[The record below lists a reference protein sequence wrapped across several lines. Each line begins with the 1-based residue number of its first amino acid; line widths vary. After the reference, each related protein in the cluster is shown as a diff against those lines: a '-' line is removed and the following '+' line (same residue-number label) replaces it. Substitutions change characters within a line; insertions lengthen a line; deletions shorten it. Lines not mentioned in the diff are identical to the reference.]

1 MSHAVESLRKQ
12 LHISHSQ
19 LFTYLN
25 CSLKFWF
32 MYVQKLPKES
42 SSIALHFGTA
52 IHSILE
58 ILYLSLKETGKKPPL
73 SLMEAA
79 FSSKLYQSL
88 EMESAPVLYKKD
100 MPDTSTGVLIGKKM
114 AKVLHEETLF
124 DGSYSIE
131 GIELPLSAN
140 LCNHKGELLDIQLV
154 GIIDLLLRDNQGQL
168 IAVDHKTAKLAKSQS
183 AVDTDLQ
190 LTAYSYLLA
199 ANKYVFPRS
208 EVKCRFNVIRKL
220 KTPKLETYDTSRGP
234 LARKRFAR
242 LSATVLAGIENRVF
256 LPCRSWLCADCE
268 YSKACNDW

>member
-1 MSHAVESLRKQ
+1 MSQAVESLRKQ

-32 MYVQKLPKES
+32 LYHQKLPKES

-52 IHSILE
+52 IHSAIE

-73 SLMEAA
+73 SLMEMNFA
-79 FSSKLYQSL
+79 SRLYQSL
-88 EMESAPVLYKKD
+88 ETESAPILFKKD
-100 MPDTSTGVLIGKKM
+100 TPDTASVVSLGKKM
-114 AKVLHEETLF
+114 LAVLHEETQF
-124 DGSYSIE
+124 DGTYSIE
-131 GIELPLSAN
+131 GIELPMSAD

-154 GIIDLLLRDNQGQL
+154 GVVDLLLRDNQGQL
-168 IAVDHKTAKLAKSQS
+168 IAVDHKTAKLAKSQAS
-183 AVDTDLQ
+183 VDQDLQ

-199 ANKYVFPRS
+199 ANKYVFPRA
-208 EVKCRFNVIRKL
+208 EVQCRFNVIRKL
-220 KTPKLETYDTSRGP
+220 KTPKLETYNTSRGP

>member
-1 MSHAVESLRKQ
+1 MSKEAIQSLRKQ

-32 MYVQKLPKES
+32 MYVQKLPKEN

-52 IHSILE
+52 IHSAIE

-100 MPDTSTGVLIGKKM
+100 MPDTSTGVSMGKKM
-114 AKVLHEETLF
+114 LEVLHQETKI
-124 DGSYSIE
+124 DGYSIE
-131 GIELPLSAN
+131 GIELPLSAE
-140 LCNHKGELLDIQLV
+140 LYNHDCQLLDIQLV
-154 GIIDLLLRDNQGQL
+154 GIVDLLLRDSQGQL
-168 IAVDHKTAKLAKSQS
+168 LAIDHKTAKLAKSQS
-183 AVDTDLQ
+183 AVDNDLQ

-234 LARKRFAR
+234 TSRKRFAR

>member
-1 MSHAVESLRKQ
+1 MSQEAIQSLRKQ

-19 LFTYLN
+19 IFTYLN

-32 MYVQKLPKES
+32 SYVQKLPKES

-52 IHSILE
+52 IHSAIE
-58 ILYLSLKETGKKPPL
+58 ILYLSLKETDKKPPL
-73 SLMEAA
+73 SLMEAG

-88 EMESAPVLYKKD
+88 EMETAPILFNKD
-100 MPDTSTGVLIGKKM
+100 MPDTSTAVSMGKKM
-114 AKVLHEETLF
+114 LGVLHEETQI
-124 DGSYSIE
+124 DGYSIE
-131 GIELPLSAN
+131 GIELPMSAD

-154 GIIDLLLRDNQGQL
+154 GVIDLLLRDNQGQL
-168 IAVDHKTAKLAKSQS
+168 IAVDHKTAKLAKSQAS
-183 AVDTDLQ
+183 VDQDLQ

-199 ANKYVFPRS
+199 ANKYVFPRA

-242 LSATVLAGIENRVF
+242 LSATVLAGIENQVY
-256 LPCRSWLCADCE
+256 LPCRSWLCQDCQFQR
-268 YSKACNDW
+268 ACNDW